1 VNKPLTKIGSALCL
15 YHDDA
20 DGRCGAAIVRKAWGE
35 GVILQPIDYGDPVPW
50 DIVEKV
56 EQVVITD
63 FSLPK
68 EDMERMIAR
77 TSLIWI
83 DHHKSSLANLAE
95 FEDVPGLRE
104 IGRAGCVL
112 TWEYFFPEEKVPR
125 AVIYIGD
132 RDVWRHEFPETKPFG
147 EGLFHEDSRPENDR
161 LWEKLFGDEDG
172 LVQELIQ
179 RGQLLFDA
187 RVKSIERRIE
197 KFGFEVEFE
206 GHKTLAVN
214 GPCSGE
220 LGEAIRKRGYTVG
233 YCYVEAEQNGNV
245 MTFVTLYSDQVDV
258 SEIAMK
264 FGGGGHAGA
273 AGFSFQRAE
282 LPFPKMASVK
292 KI

>member
-1 VNKPLTKIGSALCL
+1 
-15 YHDDA
+15 
-20 DGRCGAAIVRKAWGE
+20 
-35 GVILQPIDYGDPVPW
+35 
-50 DIVEKV
+50 
-56 EQVVITD
+56 
-63 FSLPK
+63 
-68 EDMERMIAR
+68 
-77 TSLIWI
+77 
-83 DHHKSSLANLAE
+83 
-95 FEDVPGLRE
+95 
-104 IGRAGCVL
+104 
-112 TWEYFFPEEKVPR
+112 
-125 AVIYIGD
+125 
-132 RDVWRHEFPETKPFG
+132 
-147 EGLFHEDSRPENDR
+147 
-161 LWEKLFGDEDG
+161 
-172 LVQELIQ
+172 
-179 RGQLLFDA
+179 
-187 RVKSIERRIE
+187 
-197 KFGFEVEFE
+197 VEFE